1 MLESDQQN
9 QCDICQGKHTCYY
22 CGNIKT
28 QNKTTLQ
35 ELEMIDI
42 YYNGGKIVAL
52 SIDDKTNEVDVHII
66 NRELVDDIGSI
77 VTTRT
82 YAVDPN
88 LHPFWP
94 SAGSYKKI
102 LSSLIRKGESIGK
115 IIATVTKVSN
125 TKRLT
130 KLVAFEV
137 LKNEC

>member
-1 MLESDQQN
+1 MLDAENQT
-9 QCDICQGKHTCYY
+9 QCDICQGKHSCYY
-22 CGNIKT
+22 CGNVKT

-52 SIDDKTNEVDVHII
+52 TIDDQTNDVDVHPI
-66 NRELVDDIGSI
+66 NRDLVDDIGTI

-82 YAVDPN
+82 YEVDPN

-94 SAGSYKKI
+94 SAGTYRKI
-102 LSSLIRKGESIGK
+102 LSPTLRKNETIGK
-115 IIATVTKVSN
+115 MITTVTKVSN

-137 LKNEC
+137 IRDE